1 MVTLQGWC
9 VTKHDVTEDTN
20 VKEVAVEDQPCTPQN
35 PHLHRQADIR
45 PRISFTPVNHY

>member
-20 VKEVAVEDQPCTPQN
+20 VKDVAVEDQPCTPQN
-35 PHLHRQADIR
+35 SPLYRQADIR
-45 PRISFTPVNHY
+45 PRSSSTPDNHY